1 MSARIDR
8 PIFFV
13 GMPRSGTTLIFE
25 AFAARRDVAWLSQH
39 VARFPRMPALAVLSR
54 LADLSP
60 SMRRSV
66 SRSDEIRPWL
76 ERLRMGPVEAYGFW
90 QDCCG
95 DKFLFDYL
103 LGIEATAS
111 ERACVRSR
119 IGGVLRYQG
128 KPRFAAKVT
137 GPGRVRYLSSIF
149 PDALFVHV
157 LRDGRAVVRSLMQ
170 VDFWREQ
177 GRMTEPAW
185 RNGLTAEDRADWE
198 GRGRSAVGLAA
209 VQWRR
214 VIESTRAEAKAIA
227 PERYAELHYERFVAQ
242 PDAILDA
249 VAEFCD
255 LPHAPE
261 AGRFLATRFEL
272 RDMNYQWREHLPP
285 ADVEALEEL
294 LRAALP
300 AAGYRLEPPGLADDG
315 ALLRRPLDGLAV
327 KPPGGG

>member
-1 MSARIDR
+1 VSARIDR

-54 LADLSP
+54 LADVSP

-66 SRSDEIRPWL
+66 SRSDESRPRL
-76 ERLRMGPVEAYGFW
+76 ERLRVGPVEAYGFW

-95 DKFLFDYL
+95 EKFLFDYL
-103 LGIEATAS
+103 LGVEATAS
-111 ERACVRSR
+111 ERACVESR
-119 IGGVLRYQG
+119 IARVLRYQG

-137 GPGRVRYLSSIF
+137 GPGRIRYLSSIF
-149 PDALFVHV
+149 PDARFVHV
-157 LRDGRAVVRSLMQ
+157 LRDGRAVVRSLMR
-170 VDFWREQ
+170 VHFWREQ

-185 RNGLTAEDRADWE
+185 QNGLTPEDVSDWE
-198 GRGRSAVGLAA
+198 GHGGSAVGLAA

-214 VIESTRAEAKAIA
+214 VIESTRAEAEAIA
-227 PERYAELHYERFVAQ
+227 PERYAEIHYERFVAD
-242 PDAILDA
+242 PGAVLDA
-249 VAEFCD
+249 VADFCE
-255 LPHAPE
+255 LPRAPE
-261 AGRFLATRFEL
+261 AERFLATRFEL

-285 ADVEALEEL
+285 ADVEALDEV

-300 AAGYRLEPPGLADDG
+300 AAGYRAEPPGLVDEG
-315 ALLRRPLDGLAV
+315 APLCRPFGDLGAKPRRIR
-327 KPPGGG
+327 